1 MKFIKEHKNLFIA
14 IIIFFLVLLLAFLS
28 RKLLNNTEN
37 KAIYGD
43 RLKEVKVKVDE
54 KDLESKINDAIKE
67 KADNV
72 SVRVQGRIVNITI
85 DVNKELNQDQAKEVG
100 DAALKTIKENVLKV
114 YDIQIF
120 LNKDKDDKF
129 PIIGYKN
136 HSSGAISW
144 TKNR

>member
-28 RKLLNNTEN
+28 QKLLNNTEN

-72 SVRVQGRIVNITI
+72 SRSPAGGKR
-85 DVNKELNQDQAKEVG
+85 KECPETSLTDRK
-100 DAALKTIKENVLKV
+100 
-114 YDIQIF
+114 
-120 LNKDKDDKF
+120 
-129 PIIGYKN
+129 
-136 HSSGAISW
+136 
-144 TKNR
+144 

>member
-28 RKLLNNTEN
+28 QKLLNNTEN

-85 DVNKELNQDQAKEVG
+85 DVNKELNQ
-100 DAALKTIKENVLKV
+100 IKMINF
-114 YDIQIF
+114 Q
-120 LNKDKDDKF
+120 
-129 PIIGYKN
+129 
-136 HSSGAISW
+136 
-144 TKNR
+144 